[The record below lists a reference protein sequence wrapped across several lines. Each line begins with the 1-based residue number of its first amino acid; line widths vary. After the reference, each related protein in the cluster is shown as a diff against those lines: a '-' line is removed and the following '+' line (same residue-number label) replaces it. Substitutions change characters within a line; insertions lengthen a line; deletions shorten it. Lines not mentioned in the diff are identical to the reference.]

1 VNPKD
6 TALKKRMVRPEA
18 VDSAV
23 RDAISG
29 GRAIAVQDIRN
40 GENNSGVIVE
50 RLMPVKGAADVKRLT
65 GLLSYAS
72 DAERTKAQESLSL
85 YLKDRANY
93 DSVRE
98 KLAVL
103 LDVALSSGQ
112 AELRG
117 RRLVLLLTN
126 GEDVFS
132 MGFALVHA
140 GNNNIYLHQ
149 CAVKEDDYDKQMLS
163 LGVEYAA
170 RLLSVEKAK
179 RSDQRIVKHEF
190 RKLRNWWSGIMKA
203 NFDSRIDAL
212 EKTMEK
218 NGLNLDNLRE
228 RIKETESF
236 QEFLGVWN
244 EFRGI
249 RLLIEE
255 GYHISGA
262 SVTVT
267 WTEGPVFTGLDFI

>member
-1 VNPKD
+1 LEEGGFLVSGTGNEQAGRYAAFRKTNDGLKFHKWLSPPGGDKMIAKEVLQNNTYIQCDGGRGKLVTPKD
-6 TALKKRMVRPEA
+6 TSLKKRMVRPEA

-140 GNNNIYLHQ
+140 
-149 CAVKEDDYDKQMLS
+149 
-163 LGVEYAA
+163 
-170 RLLSVEKAK
+170 
-179 RSDQRIVKHEF
+179 
-190 RKLRNWWSGIMKA
+190 
-203 NFDSRIDAL
+203 
-212 EKTMEK
+212 
-218 NGLNLDNLRE
+218 
-228 RIKETESF
+228 
-236 QEFLGVWN
+236 
-244 EFRGI
+244 
-249 RLLIEE
+249 
-255 GYHISGA
+255 
-262 SVTVT
+262 
-267 WTEGPVFTGLDFI
+267 